1 MENRPK
7 IKSAY
12 QELNHLL
19 NDFKEGKIN
28 NKELLDKIQLKES
41 FIRPYGKV
49 TEEGKIALH
58 EIIEEP
64 LVFEINEWKKLT
76 RVMKEEK
83 WDKLTQ
89 TIKNGYIDKYIFF
102 NEQRALSK
110 KNKHYNNI
118 IYNENSQEN
127 SSNENNYKK
136 N

>member
-1 MENRPK
+1 MENKPK

-12 QELNHLL
+12 QELSHLL

-28 NKELLDKIQLKES
+28 NKELLDKIQLKENS
-41 FIRPYGKV
+41 IRPYCKV

-64 LVFEINEWKKLT
+64 LVLEINEWKRLT
-76 RVMKEEK
+76 KVMKEEK

-102 NEQRALSK
+102 NEQRAFNKKYKPIDNLINIESSK
-110 KNKHYNNI
+110 ESK
-118 IYNENSQEN
+118 
-127 SSNENNYKK
+127 ENNY
-136 N
+136 

>member
-1 MENRPK
+1 MENK
-7 IKSAY
+7 QKVKSAY

-28 NKELLDKIQLKES
+28 NKEILDKIQLKES
-41 FIRPYGKV
+41 SIRPYSKV
-49 TEEGKIALH
+49 TEEGKIALY
-58 EIIEEP
+58 EIIDEP
-64 LVFEINEWKKLT
+64 LVLEIDEWKRFT

-110 KNKHYNNI
+110 KNNK
-118 IYNENSQEN
+118 NEL
-127 SSNENNYKK
+127 
-136 N
+136 